1 MTDAAEIASLTESA
15 QRLGLTVDE
24 QEIHD
29 WLVAIA
35 ADQVENIVADA
46 ETGTFGHR
54 ASMLDFSDRD
64 LERFRTIGAIVE
76 LTGPPGITDAA
87 LALSGSAAQSK
98 IQSYPGD
105 CDYFE
110 RYNIRAATREQAC
123 EVLASTMR
131 DKIFAF
137 NRGATYQFLEAKLGS
152 VPHDGWHAGKAVKA
166 GNAITWSIDE
176 VRRGVWELTDAE
188 GEVTSISWLEAA
200 LDPGWV
206 KLDWVVT
213 DPVRKQ
219 LSNASNV
226 VDVTWEA
233 PDGTIIALD
242 GYLDSYFQEVYLEA
256 DDLPAFN
263 RIIAH
268 VSTDAIAEYVEQL
281 EGEARKYLTR
291 HLNYGKAAKR
301 MYNLFRL
308 SGRYLDAAFI
318 RELFDQP
325 ASLLYQVWS
334 LIGTL
339 DNATRP
345 GSGIPWSAV
354 AQQSDRLLLD
364 VVATMEG
371 TEEVEI
377 VSALLG
383 LRQALEDHEPGEVRD
398 LAVEGARTR
407 VINVVNTFFHDKL
420 VSRPSIR
427 EYIEQV
433 QGVQ

>member
-1 MTDAAEIASLTESA
+1 MHDPAEIAILTESV
-15 QRLGLTVDE
+15 QRLGLDVDE
-24 QEIHD
+24 QDIHD
-29 WLVAIA
+29 WLDAIA
-35 ADQVENIVADA
+35 ADGDDNIVADA

-54 ASMLDFSDRD
+54 ASMLDFSPRD

-105 CDYFE
+105 ADYFE
-110 RYNIRAATREQAC
+110 RYNIRTDTREEAC
-123 EVLASTMR
+123 QILAETMRAKVLA
-131 DKIFAF
+131 FH
-137 NRGATYQFLEAKLGS
+137 RGATYQFLEAKLGS
-152 VPHDGWHAGKAVKA
+152 VPHDGWHAGKPVKA
-166 GNAITWSIDE
+166 GWPISWTIDE
-176 VRRGVWELTDAE
+176 VRRGVWELTDAD
-188 GEVTSISWLEAA
+188 GDVTSIRWEDAA
-200 LDPGWV
+200 TDPGWV

-219 LSNASNV
+219 LANASNV
-226 VDVTWEA
+226 IDVTWEA

-242 GYLDSYFQEVYLEA
+242 GYLDAYFQEVYLDA
-256 DDLPAFN
+256 DDLPAFT
-263 RIIAH
+263 RITDQ
-268 VSTDAIAEYVEQL
+268 VSSDAIAEYVAAL

-301 MYNLFRL
+301 MYNVFRL
-308 SGRYLDAAFI
+308 SGRYLDAAYI

-325 ASLLYQVWS
+325 ATLLYQVWS

-339 DNATRP
+339 DNASQP

-354 AQQSDRLLLD
+354 VQQSDRLLLD

-371 TEEVEI
+371 DEEVAI

-383 LRQALEDHEPGEVRD
+383 LRTALEQHQPGDERD
-398 LAVEGARTR
+398 LAVEGARNR

-420 VSRPSIR
+420 TARPTIK
-427 EYIEQV
+427 EYIDQL
-433 QGVQ
+433 QAAP